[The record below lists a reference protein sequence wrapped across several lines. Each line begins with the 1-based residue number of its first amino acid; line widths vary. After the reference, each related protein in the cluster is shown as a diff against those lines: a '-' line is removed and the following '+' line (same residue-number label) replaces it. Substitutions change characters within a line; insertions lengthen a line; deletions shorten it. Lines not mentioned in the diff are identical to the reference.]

1 MTNTFC
7 ILFTCQ
13 GAEKRQ
19 YRKIIVWVMAAAVCM
34 SMATPAA
41 AASKKAART
50 ASKTASKRTV
60 RTVKYNYV
68 DADGDGICDYFAQNG
83 RGCGRY
89 FVDADGDGICDNY
102 TENGCGAG
110 CGCGAGYG
118 RGGGRGAG
126 LRRGV
131 K

>member
-1 MTNTFC
+1 MEGNRM
-7 ILFTCQ
+7 
-13 GAEKRQ
+13 K
-19 YRKIIVWVMAAAVCM
+19 RKIIVWVMAAAVCM

-83 RGCGRY
+83 RG
-89 FVDADGDGICDNY
+89 
-102 TENGCGAG
+102 
-110 CGCGAGYG
+110 
-118 RGGGRGAG
+118 
-126 LRRGV
+126 
-131 K
+131 